1 MSRSPAQVMTALLR
15 NSVPLST
22 LLRRRSNSDYAD
34 PWVIPTPPRISL
46 PRKGSG
52 VGQVGI
58 TQPLGLRLPS
68 PIAGEGGQD
77 VQSEEQGGCRS
88 RGGAA
93 RAVCTAVRFAAGR
106 MWLYTVVQG
115 QPVAGDGSPE
125 QVVARPRPR
134 RRRFDVRE

>member
-34 PWVIPTPPRISL
+34 PWVMPTPPRISL

-58 TQPLGLRLPS
+58 TQPLGLSGQIRNFVGGSGPGGGVAEVEAAGGVQGVFGG
-68 PIAGEGGQD
+68 AGEGAGGQD
-77 VQSEEQGGCRS
+77 RILVAVFAGQVDREAPAGG
-88 RGGAA
+88 
-93 RAVCTAVRFAAGR
+93 
-106 MWLYTVVQG
+106 
-115 QPVAGDGSPE
+115 
-125 QVVARPRPR
+125 
-134 RRRFDVRE
+134 